1 MTKYIKVEQPE
12 YQFFM
17 DHPRFDE
24 CCYLVEDNSYMIPED
39 IYEKFYKP
47 MKKIVILTGSGVS
60 AESGIPTFRG
70 AADSLWEGVKCYGS
84 MQCWLPQRRMR
95 KIPTPSIIC

>member
-47 MKKIVILTGSGVS
+47 MKKFRSCKKKILKDT
-60 AESGIPTFRG
+60 AWTNIRK
-70 AADSLWEGVKCYGS
+70 DSKQYL
-84 MQCWLPQRRMR
+84 L
-95 KIPTPSIIC
+95 ITPAQVNI